1 MEYLLVT
8 DLRFK
13 VESLEDLPT
22 LKTIMDTNNL
32 KPNFSELAREL
43 GVDPR
48 TVKKYYEG
56 FTKTT
61 TRNKSSKI
69 DSFREIIDELLDE
82 DSIKRFYNKRILW
95 SYLKDNYG
103 LETSYSNFRHYIS
116 KNEDY
121 QAYFDKKKGKSK
133 PTPRFETLPGEQ
145 AQIDWKE
152 DIEFV
157 TKDGEK
163 LKINVF
169 SLVLGYSR
177 FKTFFVSIDRRQDA
191 LLDFLTQSFELI
203 GGVPKVIVNDN
214 MKTVM
219 DASRSRF
226 SKGTINN
233 KFYQFSKDFN
243 FEVLPCMSR
252 RANTKG
258 KVETTMKFLD
268 EIYAYQGDLDY
279 EGLIKT
285 VNRINN
291 RVNLDINQGT
301 GQIPIKLFKKEKDH
315 LQPLP
320 NKSIRDFYKISSR
333 RVKVNNSCM
342 ITYKNNQYSVPIEY
356 VNKVLTLKVIDN
368 KLHIYDN
375 TNLITIHEISTRKL
389 NYHLKDYEEILGN
402 VFRKSDKDTINE
414 MAKENLRK
422 IGENY
427 DV

>member
-320 NKSIRDFYKISSR
+320 NKSIRDLYKISSR

-342 ITYKNNQYSVPIEY
+342 ITYKNNQYSVPSNMWIKY
-356 VNKVLTLKVIDN
+356 
-368 KLHIYDN
+368 
-375 TNLITIHEISTRKL
+375 
-389 NYHLKDYEEILGN
+389 
-402 VFRKSDKDTINE
+402 
-414 MAKENLRK
+414 
-422 IGENY
+422 
-427 DV
+427 

>member
-8 DLRFK
+8 DLHFK
-13 VESLEDLPT
+13 VKSLEDLPT
-22 LKTIMDTNNL
+22 LKTIMDTNNI

-61 TRNKSSKI
+61 TRNKPSKI
-69 DSFREIIDELLDE
+69 DDFREIIDELLDE

-95 SYLKDNYG
+95 SYLKDNYD

-121 QAYFDKKKGKSK
+121 QAYFDRKKGKSK
-133 PTPRFETLPGEQ
+133 PTPRFETSPGEQ

-152 DIEFV
+152 DVEFV

-177 FKTFFVSIDRRQDA
+177 FKTFFVSMDRRQDA

-219 DASRSRF
+219 DDSRSRF

-252 RANTKG
+252 RAKTKG

-320 NKSIRDFYKISSR
+320 NKSIRDLYKISSR

>member
-8 DLRFK
+8 DLHFK
-13 VESLEDLPT
+13 VKSLEDLPT
-22 LKTIMDTNNL
+22 LKTIMDTNNI

-61 TRNKSSKI
+61 TRNKPSKI
-69 DSFREIIDELLDE
+69 DDFREIIDELLDE
-82 DSIKRFYNKRILW
+82 DSIKRFYYKRILW

-121 QAYFDKKKGKSK
+121 QAYFDRKKGKSK
-133 PTPRFETLPGEQ
+133 PTPRFETSPGEQ

-152 DIEFV
+152 DVEFV

-177 FKTFFVSIDRRQDA
+177 FKTFFVSMDRRQDA

-219 DASRSRF
+219 DDSRSRF

-252 RANTKG
+252 RAKTKG

-301 GQIPIKLFKKEKDH
+301 GQIPIKLLKKEKDH

-320 NKSIRDFYKISSR
+320 NKSIRDLYKISSR

-414 MAKENLRK
+414 MAKENLTK